1 MDNKLLKNIIEYYLG
16 EIMEMN
22 NIDRN
27 KAYELLNNA
36 LQNENVENK
45 IFENLK

>member
-1 MDNKLLKNIIEYYLG
+1 
-16 EIMEMN
+16 MEMN

-27 KAYELLNNA
+27 EAYELLNNA
-36 LQNENVENK
+36 LQNENVENE

>member
-1 MDNKLLKNIIEYYLG
+1 MDNKLLKNIIEYYLE

-22 NIDRN
+22 NIDKN
-27 KAYELLNNA
+27 EAYELLNNA
-36 LQNENVENK
+36 LQNENVENE

>member
-1 MDNKLLKNIIEYYLG
+1 MGNKLLKNIIEYYLE

-22 NIDRN
+22 NIDKN
-27 KAYELLNNA
+27 EAYELLNNA
-36 LQNENVENK
+36 LQNENVENE

>member
-1 MDNKLLKNIIEYYLG
+1 MDNKLLRNIIEYYLG

-27 KAYELLNNA
+27 EAYELLNNA
-36 LQNENVENK
+36 LQNENVENE